1 MALKIDCETNCAV
14 ISSSCTTRLYKNK
27 FTNILK
33 WKIDGEAFS
42 EERAVIVQC
51 VCGGVGGGK
60 EWRHRDWKLQMVG
73 CVSFCVAEQKER
85 TRPSVGK
92 SLTCTER

>member
-51 VCGGVGGGK
+51 VCGGGGGRK
-60 EWRHRDWKLQMVG
+60 RVAAQGLETANGRMCKLLCG
-73 CVSFCVAEQKER
+73 R
-85 TRPSVGK
+85 TKRK
-92 SLTCTER
+92 D